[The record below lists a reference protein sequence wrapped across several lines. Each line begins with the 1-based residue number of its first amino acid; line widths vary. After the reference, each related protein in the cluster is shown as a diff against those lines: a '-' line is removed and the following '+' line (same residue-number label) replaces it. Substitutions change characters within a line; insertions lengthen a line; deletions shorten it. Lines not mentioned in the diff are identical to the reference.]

1 MPADARITALNAPKK
16 AGTTA
21 MLPAQHFSEG
31 LAMLRDII
39 SAIPGPESP
48 EITTASIAAG
58 AAGHALFYA
67 YAIRSGLFEDQ
78 RAELS
83 EMMNGHLQGAA
94 DRLSSV
100 SHSPFLYEGFSGVAW
115 TMSHLQRMG
124 LLEDGQEICEA
135 VDNAVL
141 DWLNEQ
147 QDTMLCEL
155 IAGLAG
161 LGVYGLERWSQTGDR
176 SIVEK
181 VVEVLARTTVEHQ
194 GFRTWF
200 NPPENTSEYTRDL
213 HPQGSFNLGL
223 SHGIPGALAFLA
235 RAAALGVQ
243 EAAPL
248 VHSAGDW
255 LLHQRRSYSNGSF
268 FAAQFL
274 DELDEENDGSRLAW
288 CYGDLGVSAALM
300 VSARALQ
307 RADWEAAALE
317 VARAAAK
324 REKARVMDGGLCHGA
339 FGNAHLFSRLYRA
352 SGEACFLEAT
362 RHWAKTGFELRKP
375 GQGLA
380 GFLAWAPGMP
390 DAPAENPW
398 IAESGFLEGVAG
410 IGLALLGLLS
420 PQTPDWDRLLL
431 VDIPVHDG
439 QE

>member
-1 MPADARITALNAPKK
+1 
-16 AGTTA
+16 
-21 MLPAQHFSEG
+21 
-31 LAMLRDII
+31 
-39 SAIPGPESP
+39 
-48 EITTASIAAG
+48 
-58 AAGHALFYA
+58 
-67 YAIRSGLFEDQ
+67 
-78 RAELS
+78 
-83 EMMNGHLQGAA
+83 
-94 DRLSSV
+94 
-100 SHSPFLYEGFSGVAW
+100 
-115 TMSHLQRMG
+115 MSHLQEMG

-147 QDTMLCEL
+147 PESMLCEL

-161 LGVYGLERWSQTGDR
+161 LGVYGLERWSQTGERKIVDR
-176 SIVEK
+176 VIEM
-181 VVEVLARTTVEHQ
+181 LAATTVEHQ

-200 NPPENTSEYTRDL
+200 NPPESTSEYTRSL

-223 SHGIPGALAFLA
+223 SHGVPGALAFLA
-235 RAAALGVQ
+235 KAAALGVL

-248 VHSAGDW
+248 AHSAGDW
-255 LLHQRRSYSNGSF
+255 LLQQRRRYSNGSF
-268 FAAQFL
+268 FTSQFL
-274 DELDEENDGSRLAW
+274 DETDEENDGSRLAW
-288 CYGDLGVSAALM
+288 CYGDLGVSAALLG
-300 VSARALQ
+300 SARALQ

-317 VARAAAK
+317 VARAAAS
-324 REKARVMDGGLCHGA
+324 RTQARVMDGGLCHGA

-352 SGEACFLEAT
+352 SGETCFLEAT

-375 GQGLA
+375 GQGPA
-380 GFLAWAPGMP
+380 GFLAWVPGMP

-431 VDIPVHDG
+431 VDIPGRDG